1 MNTKPTIL
9 VIYDGYLPKAFS
21 DGIAKSINGMI
32 HNLCPDFDFRVLA
45 VDRSLD
51 DVHRPSDVQVGRW
64 QPMQNG
70 QVFYLPR
77 LSLRSLF
84 QLPTCLQAFNYDL
97 VTLQGYFNLTTVMYL
112 LLRRLGCLPKKPTI
126 VAPHGSFG
134 EGALA
139 LKSSLKKRVYIWMSS
154 RLGFYDSVMWHAS
167 TENEMREI
175 RRLYPHAKISV
186 AANMSPPAE
195 HFAETAQQTKPP
207 KMVGQLRLVHLSRI
221 DPKKQLRLALEYLAK
236 VSGSVEFSIFGP
248 VNVGYEYYWEQ
259 CKALIAQLPPNI
271 QVTYHGYDPRENI
284 AILMDHHMFFLP
296 TSNEN
301 YGYAIV
307 EALLAGCPVI
317 ISDRTPWRNLTTRQ
331 VGWDLP
337 LDDENAFI
345 EVLNTA
351 IMMDDHTFQLWSKS
365 AHDYGLSIVNDEAV
379 VNANRLLFQQALSLH
394 THAMSKH

>member
-9 VIYDGYLPKAFS
+9 VIYGGYLPKAFS
-21 DGIAKSINGMI
+21 NGIAKSINGMI
-32 HNLCPDFDFRVLA
+32 HNLCSDFDFRVLA

-97 VTLQGYFNLTTVMYL
+97 VTLHGYFNLTTVMYL

-126 VAPHGSFG
+126 IAPHGSFG

-139 LKSSLKKRVYIWMSS
+139 LKSSLKKRVYIWLSS
-154 RLGFYDSVMWHAS
+154 RLGFYDSVMWLAS

-175 RRLYPHAKISV
+175 RCLYPHAKISV
-186 AANMSPPAE
+186 AANMSLPVE

-207 KMVGQLRLVHLSRI
+207 KMVGQLRLVNFSRI
-221 DPKKQLRLALEYLAK
+221 DPHKNLSMALEILEK

-259 CKALIAQLPPNI
+259 CKAQIAQLPPNI
-271 QVTYHGYDPRENI
+271 QAKYYGEVAGNHVVAT
-284 AILMDHHMFFLP
+284 LKDHHMFLLP
-296 TSNEN
+296 TFGEN
-301 YGYAIV
+301 YGHAIV

-317 ISDRTPWRNLTTRQ
+317 ISDRTPWRDLPAKQ

-351 IMMDDHTFQLWSKS
+351 VMMDDHTFQVWSKS
-365 AHDYGLSIVNDEAV
+365 AHDYGLSIINDEEV
-379 VNANRLLFQQALSLH
+379 VNANRLLFQQAL
-394 THAMSKH
+394 TMSTER